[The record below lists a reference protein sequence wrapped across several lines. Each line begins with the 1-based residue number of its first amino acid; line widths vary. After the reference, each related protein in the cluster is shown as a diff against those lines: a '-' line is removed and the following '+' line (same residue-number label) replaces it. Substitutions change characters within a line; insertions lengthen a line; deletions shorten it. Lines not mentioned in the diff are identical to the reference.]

1 MPRYPAAFVAIL
13 CLALIGACSVYDTY
27 ILRPSEVPDLSR
39 AAISGVTTRS
49 GDDVRFSRIKMTAAP
64 SFALV
69 VSDTLYAHVDWWAWK
84 APLSEIEAVWVRRK
98 APAPSVILSAA
109 TTAGGA
115 LGLYWV
121 ATHLSPGST
130 GIHELP
136 VPPGHRPPTP
146 HH

>member
-1 MPRYPAAFVAIL
+1 MPKYPAAFVAVL

-27 ILRPSEVPDLSR
+27 ILRPSEVPDLSQ

-49 GDDVRFSRIKMTAAP
+49 GDDVRFTRIEMTTAP
-64 SFALV
+64 SFAVV
-69 VSDTLYAHVDWWAWK
+69 VSDTLYAHVDWRAWK

-98 APAPSVILSAA
+98 APALSVMLSAA

-121 ATHLSPGST
+121 ATQLGPGST
-130 GIHELP
+130 GIHERP
-136 VPPGHRPPTP
+136 VPPRHRPPAP
-146 HH
+146 LR